1 MQLDSKFAPDKGQ
14 GVLMRKKMR
23 RFDEQL
29 EISISHGS
37 KLITC
42 STFLILF
49 SIEQCFG

>member
-29 EISISHGS
+29 EIFTSQGG
-37 KLITC
+37 KMLTC